1 MANTVKDSI
10 KTRRIAILAAD
21 GVEDTELS
29 TLRQA
34 LNAAGGQTKIVAPR
48 SGSLTGTSGTEVSID
63 FSLLTAG
70 SVLFDAVYV
79 PGGARSI
86 ATLKQEA
93 QALHFIHEA
102 YKHCKPIAVT
112 GGGVEL
118 LRASY
123 LGVETMS
130 ESPNGESQVATKE
143 GVIIGRAAQA
153 GSVAAEFVQAIA
165 QHRYWN
171 REMKDHV
178 PA

>member
-1 MANTVKDSI
+1 
-10 KTRRIAILAAD
+10 
-21 GVEDTELS
+21 
-29 TLRQA
+29 
-34 LNAAGGQTKIVAPR
+34 
-48 SGSLTGTSGTEVSID
+48 
-63 FSLLTAG
+63 
-70 SVLFDAVYV
+70 
-79 PGGARSI
+79 
-86 ATLKQEA
+86 
-93 QALHFIHEA
+93 
-102 YKHCKPIAVT
+102 
-112 GGGVEL
+112 

-123 LGVETMS
+123 LGVETIS